1 MTVDEFVQSQI
12 APQHHALVAAL
23 RALVRECAPDAVEAV
38 SYNMP
43 VWKGR
48 KIFAYITANQK
59 GITLG
64 FVYGVRLV
72 DRHGLLRGTAK
83 WARHLKLKDDRALPV
98 EAVRDYVQQALAID
112 REGMPD
118 DESE

>member
-12 APQHHALVAAL
+12 DPQHHALVAAL
-23 RALVRECAPDAVEAV
+23 RALMRECAPDAVEAV

-48 KIFAYITANQK
+48 AIFAYITANQK

-64 FVYGVRLV
+64 FVQGVRLV
-72 DRHGLLRGTAK
+72 DRHGLLRGNAK
-83 WARHLKLKDDRALPV
+83 WARHLKLKDASKIPA
-98 EAVRDYVQQALAID
+98 EAVRDYVQQALALD
-112 REGMPD
+112 AQAD
-118 DESE
+118 